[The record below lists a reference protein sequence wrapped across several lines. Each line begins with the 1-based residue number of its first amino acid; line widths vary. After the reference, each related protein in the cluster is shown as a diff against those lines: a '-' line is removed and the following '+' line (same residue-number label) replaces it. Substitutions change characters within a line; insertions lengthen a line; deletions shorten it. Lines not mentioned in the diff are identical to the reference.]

1 MRVVVL
7 CQRGEQGE
15 AHLAHTTHKWL
26 LFHLYTL
33 VLQKICCLAENLHTL
48 SALEGPVLA
57 HHALVLMW
65 VGQVRDIMATGAT
78 LVPSLAPHL

>member
-33 VLQKICCLAENLHTL
+33 VLQKICGLAKNFHTL
-48 SALEGPVLA
+48 SALEGPILA
-57 HHALVLMW
+57 HHALVLMG
-65 VGQVRDIMATGAT
+65 VGQVRDIMAAGAA
-78 LVPSLAPHL
+78 LVPSFAPHL